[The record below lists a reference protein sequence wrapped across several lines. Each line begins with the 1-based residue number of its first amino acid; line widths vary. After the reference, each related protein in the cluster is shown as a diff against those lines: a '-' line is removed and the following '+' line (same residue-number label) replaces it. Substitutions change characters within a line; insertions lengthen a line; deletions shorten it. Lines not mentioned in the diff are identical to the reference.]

1 MRKHGHVLSAG
12 MRQPAY
18 DCRAI
23 AWSLIDI
30 LNFRQEPATHLKLIG
45 QRVTLVA
52 SLAALVAIVC
62 MFGP

>member
-1 MRKHGHVLSAG
+1 

-30 LNFRQEPATHLKLIG
+30 FNFRHVPATHLELIG
-45 QRVTLVA
+45 QRVTLIA
-52 SLAALVAIVC
+52 SLAALVAVVC
-62 MFGP
+62 MFRP